1 MKKSRG
7 FTLIEL
13 LVVIAIIAI
22 LAGML
27 LPALQQ
33 ARERARRTSC
43 SSNLNQLGKAL
54 KLYSSSYNDKYPG
67 GPAIQGYKD
76 DNSVLTIEDTRGAGG
91 LEILRSNDFLADYG
105 VYVCPSTVTSAGSG
119 TTSLSYGASS
129 TDAGAN
135 ATYAFVG
142 GMIDG
147 DSTLWGRAD
156 SAVAADFVG
165 NVDTTKVEVGINNGN
180 ANHTN
185 FGNILYLAGNVIGY
199 TGAGWFNM
207 NNAGYPDITSADIGG
222 CPVVPNAIMQ
232 VAGKKVETNG
242 SPVKYK
248 ADAPAAN

>member
-1 MKKSRG
+1 MKKTRG

-67 GPAIQGYKD
+67 GPTIQGYD
-76 DNSVLTIEDTRGAGG
+76 GDGNPVVIDTPSGAGG

-105 VYVCPSTVTSAGSG
+105 VYICPSTVTSAGSG
-119 TTSLSYGASS
+119 TSSLSYGANS

-156 SAVAADFVG
+156 SAVAADFTG
-165 NVDTTKVEVGINNGN
+165 NSSSEPVINVGINNGN
-180 ANHTN
+180 ANHSN

-207 NNAGYPDITSADIGG
+207 NNAGYPDFATSA
-222 CPVVPNAIMQ
+222 PAKEWAKEVFVYPNTLRSLKGEVIKTPEEASD
-232 VAGKKVETNG
+232 T
-242 SPVKYK
+242 P
-248 ADAPAAN
+248 

>member
-33 ARERARRTSC
+33 ARERARR
-43 SSNLNQLGKAL
+43 SNCAGNLKQLGTAL
-54 KLYSSSYNDKYPG
+54 KLYSSSYNDKFPG
-67 GPAIQGYKD
+67 GPGYAG
-76 DNSVLTIEDTRGAGG
+76 DTEAEAAVITNASGANG
-91 LEILRSNDFLADYG
+91 LELLRANDFLADYG
-105 VYVCPSTVTSAGSG
+105 VYICPSTVTSAGTG
-119 TTSLSYGASS
+119 TVRLSYGATT

-147 DSTLWGRAD
+147 DSTIWGRAD
-156 SAVAADFVG
+156 SAIAADFTG
-165 NVDTTKVEVGINNGN
+165 NAGSVTVGINNGN

-185 FGNILYLAGNVIGY
+185 FGNILYLAGTVSGV
-199 TGAGWFNM
+199 TGAAWFNV
-207 NNAGYPDITSADIGG
+207 NSAGYPDYTTS
-222 CPVVPNAIMQ
+222 
-232 VAGKKVETNG
+232 
-242 SPVKYK
+242 
-248 ADAPAAN
+248 APAADWGKDYFMVPNTLRNNKGAAL

>member
-33 ARERARRTSC
+33 ARERSRRANC
-43 SSNLNQLGKAL
+43 SGNLKQIGIAL
-54 KLYSSSYNDKYPG
+54 KNYSIAYKDKFPG
-67 GPAIQGYKD
+67 GPGFAGDPDKKV
-76 DNSVLTIEDTRGAGG
+76 DNASGEGG
-91 LEILRSNDFLADYG
+91 LELLRANDFLADYG
-105 VYVCPSTVTSAGSG
+105 VYICPSTVTSAGQG
-119 TTSLSYGASS
+119 TEPLTYGTSA
-129 TDAGAN
+129 TDTATN

-156 SAVAADFVG
+156 SAVAADYDG
-165 NVDTTKVEVGINNGN
+165 GAGVGINNDN

-185 FGNILYLAGNVIGY
+185 FGNILYLDGHVNGH

-207 NNAGYPDITSADIGG
+207 ESAGYPHLVEGKYETCFIA
-222 CPVVPNAIMQ
+222 PNAIRDIKGA
-232 VAGKKVETNG
+232 VASHGKTR
-242 SPVKYK
+242 VKNFFSKK
-248 ADAPAAN
+248 ATE